1 VRYLNT
7 FALYWRFFLF
17 SAIKKDVLF
26 GITWAEASEG
36 DQLDLLI
43 RNRDPRERAIRN
55 RSALPICFTP
65 GIQALCSLT
74 AFRVL
79 PQKKVS
85 WFGAVPPISI
95 LYHNII
101 NTMHPNKGKPAAMLG
116 RKASGPGVGQ
126 DSGVAR

>member
-1 VRYLNT
+1 MRYLNT

-43 RNRDPRERAIRN
+43 RNRDPRDRAIRS
-55 RSALPICFTP
+55 RYALPVCFTP

-79 PQKKVS
+79 PRKNVS
-85 WFGAVPPISI
+85 F
-95 LYHNII
+95 
-101 NTMHPNKGKPAAMLG
+101 
-116 RKASGPGVGQ
+116 
-126 DSGVAR
+126 DS